1 MTKEELEKILFV
13 ENTRAFAVLDGASIP
28 DLPKRLYET
37 QPPHYCLFRGDR
49 PPDVMEVAPY
59 VVQLDPGSAFADWV
73 LGECFGKHWGIF
85 AHSRHSIKEMRRHFR
100 SLVIVYDEEGKPMI
114 FRFYDPRVLP
124 NFLPTC
130 EPQELN
136 EFFGT
141 VDMYFAENVKAQTLW
156 SFKLENDAL
165 KQDELKGG

>member
-13 ENTRAFAVLDGASIP
+13 DYTRAFAVLDGASIT
-28 DLPKRLYET
+28 DLRQRLYEF

-49 PPDVMEVAPY
+49 PPDVQEVAPY
-59 VVQLDPGSAFADWV
+59 VVQLAPGSGFAQWV
-73 LGECFGKHWGIF
+73 LDEGFGKHWGIF

-100 SLVIVYDEEGKPMI
+100 SLITVYDETGKPMI

-130 EPQELN
+130 ETDELKT
-136 EFFGT
+136 FFGN
-141 VDMYFAENVKAQTLW
+141 VDAYFAENVKSQTIV
-156 SFKLENDAL
+156 SYSLENDQL
-165 KQDELKGG
+165 KQTELK

>member
-1 MTKEELEKILFV
+1 MNKEDLEKILFV
-13 ENTRAFAVLDGASIP
+13 ENTRAFAVLDGAAIP
-28 DLPKRLYET
+28 DLRQRLYEM
-37 QPPHYCLFRGDR
+37 QPTHFCLFRGDR

-59 VVQLDPGSAFADWV
+59 VVYLSPGAKFADWV
-73 LGECFGKHWGIF
+73 LTECFGKHWGIF

-100 SLVIVYDEEGKPMI
+100 SLITVYDETGKPMI

-130 EPQELN
+130 GPNELK

-141 VDMYFAENVKAQTLW
+141 VDAFYAEDVKAQTLW

-165 KQDELKGG
+165 KQAELK

>member
-1 MTKEELEKILFV
+1 MTKEELEKILFT
-13 ENTRAFAVLDGASIP
+13 ENTRAFVVLDGASIP
-28 DLPKRLYET
+28 DLRMRLYET

-59 VVQLDPGSAFADWV
+59 VVQLIQGSTFADWV
-73 LGECFGKHWGIF
+73 LTECFGKHWGIF

-100 SLVIVYDEEGKPMI
+100 SLVIVYDEEAKPMI

-130 EPQELN
+130 ETSELN

-141 VDMYFAENVKAQTLW
+141 VDTYFAENVKTRTLL
-156 SFKLENDAL
+156 SFKLESDAL
-165 KQDELKGG
+165 KQDELK

>member
-1 MTKEELEKILFV
+1 MNKEDLEKILFV

-28 DLPKRLYET
+28 DLRQRLYEM

-59 VVQLDPGSAFADWV
+59 VVYLAPGSKFADWV
-73 LGECFGKHWGIF
+73 LTECFGKHWGIF

-100 SLVIVYDEEGKPMI
+100 SLITVYDETGKPMI

-130 EPQELN
+130 ESNELK

-141 VDMYFAENVKAQTLW
+141 VDAFYAEDVKAQTLR
-156 SFKLENDAL
+156 SFKLENDGL
-165 KQDELKGG
+165 KQAELK